1 MANLHIFGDSFSVD
15 WQAYYSRRDSK
26 DGLPG
31 QNLYYR
37 WVKRKPL
44 HFAEIIQKEFKLNKI
59 FYHAKSA
66 SDNYR
71 VMESIGKR
79 INSIKKDDY
88 VCIGWSDIT
97 RYRIII
103 GDVWVTIFANG
114 FTAPPQF
121 EKDIEKPFVEQTW
134 RRDSGDIWPGKS
146 DLVGEGTNLTI
157 KEIANWQNIL
167 LKSLPKNTIF
177 WSPFDRK
184 QSRYPWTI
192 IPDAFETIAD
202 ATDGVIDDQHASEK
216 GHEQIGEYLTN
227 TFKNNPYKKQLL

>member
-15 WQAYYSRRDSK
+15 WAAYYNRRDSK

-37 WVKRKPL
+37 LLKRKPL

-97 RYRIII
+97 RYRIIKD
-103 GDVWVTIFANG
+103 GFWVTIFANG
-114 FTAPPQF
+114 HTAPPQYGDDL
-121 EKDIEKPFVEQTW
+121 EKAFVTQSW
-134 RRDSGDIWPGKS
+134 NRDTGMRMINKKVS
-146 DLVGEGTNLTI
+146 DRDTKLTI
-157 KEIANWQNIL
+157 KEIGNWQNIL
-167 LKSLPKNTIF
+167 LKSLPENTIF
-177 WSPFDRK
+177 WSPFDRD
-184 QSRYPWTI
+184 QNRYPYTI
-192 IPDAFETIAD
+192 IPNQFETILD
-202 ATDGVIDDQHASEK
+202 ATDGVIDDGHASEK
-216 GHEQIGEYLTN
+216 GHEEIGKYLVN
-227 TFKNNPYKKQLL
+227 IFKNNPYKKQLL